1 MTIAAELLEGLREA
15 NVKDQTNILKKR
27 PQCLLVEDDVSDA
40 ALSEHALKQLPVDLK
55 IAVSGDEAIKLL
67 DASLDPKHPDYDI
80 VFLDLLLRGSAKQG
94 IQVLEHIRKN
104 FPTVHVV
111 LVSGHI
117 DQGVL
122 DLLTSYKKGR
132 GGYLGVVS
140 KPLVVEEVQDI
151 LHKHRLDTEQYEI

>member
-15 NVKDQTNILKKR
+15 NVKDQTNFLKKR
-27 PQCLLVEDDVSDA
+27 PQCLLVEDDASDA
-40 ALSEHALKQLPVDLK
+40 ALSVYALKQLPVDLK
-55 IAVSGDEAIKLL
+55 IAASGDEAIKLL

-122 DLLTSYKKGR
+122 DLITSYKGR
-132 GGYLGVVS
+132 GAYLGVVS